1 MAAEQ
6 QERVFYACLGPQAEL
21 CRLGFTWAP
30 FLRHRGNKITA
41 TPQTSGPMQIASGD
55 NVRGSRDQRH
65 GICSEQNRGTRA
77 SAVCHPTSSSL
88 PSSCYTQA
96 LLTRS
101 SLKSLMRGS
110 QLPNTMSST
119 GTTGW
124 DCWLPATQPGRK
136 KDMERGALNRECL

>member
-1 MAAEQ
+1 MATEQ

-30 FLRHRGNKITA
+30 FLRQRGNKITA

-55 NVRGSRDQRH
+55 NVRRAETKDMVSAQSRIMGPGHLLSAAPQA
-65 GICSEQNRGTRA
+65 A
-77 SAVCHPTSSSL
+77 SLSSF
-88 PSSCYTQA
+88 CYTRA
-96 LLTRS
+96 LLTCS
-101 SLKSLMRGS
+101 SPKSLMRGS

-136 KDMERGALNRECL
+136 KDMERGALNRKCL

>member
-30 FLRHRGNKITA
+30 FLRQRGNKITA
-41 TPQTSGPMQIASGD
+41 TPQASGPTQIASGD
-55 NVRGSRDQRH
+55 NVHGAETRDRSAQSRIVGPEH
-65 GICSEQNRGTRA
+65 LP
-77 SAVCHPTSSSL
+77 SATPQAASL
-88 PSSCYTQA
+88 PSFCYTQA
-96 LLTRS
+96 SLTHS
-101 SLKSLMRGS
+101 SPKSLMRGS
-110 QLPNTMSST
+110 RLPNTVSST